1 MKMKIWDGVKRTTKN
16 SSKRFKIKLKTKMII
31 SFALILIIPSLIIST
46 FSYIKARNEMEN
58 QFLNT
63 SHENVKIVDNI
74 IKNTL
79 GTSIYQT
86 VIYSEKIKF
95 DEQSEESNT
104 MVRTEFDKYM
114 ELNPEIESIFFG
126 SKAGTLIQSPNSI
139 LGKGYD
145 PRKDAWYTNGMEKEG
160 AVYVS
165 SPYTSIATGS
175 LVVAVSK
182 QTEDKKGVVGMEVSL
197 ERIKSLVSDVKIGD
211 KGFIIIFNQDKKYIV
226 HPKEE
231 AGTTAKQSVFNQM
244 FDKNEGSIDLT
255 DGGNK
260 YIMQYIT
267 NETVG
272 WKLAG
277 VVDKSEINDMT
288 FPILYQTVLVIV
300 VSLLVSGFFI
310 FILINSFIKPLNKLK
325 ESAIKMNE
333 GNLTEKVDILREDE
347 IGQVALA
354 FKNMA
359 ENLHNIIKDINE
371 KSEHVAASSEQ
382 LLASSDQ
389 TASASEYVA
398 GALEE
403 VASKAEMQKDN
414 LTKNTNALKDIE
426 NHINKVAESA
436 KIVSTL
442 TNETVIQAQEGENTV
457 NNTLSQ
463 MNEIYHSVESSN
475 QQILSLQERSQEIE
489 SIVETISGIANQT
502 NLLALNAAIEAA
514 RAGEHGKGFAVV
526 ATEVGK
532 LAKQSEQSAQEIGD
546 IITNILTNTKTTVE
560 GMGAV
565 TKSVQNGIVASK
577 QTTEAFNGIIQRVK
591 TISPQMT
598 EVANLSNQIAEQ
610 VQAVSVSAN
619 ELLTISSENAAY
631 SEEMASSTEEQL
643 AAMQE
648 IKAAAS
654 SLSDVA
660 VELQEKINTF
670 TI

>member
-1 MKMKIWDGVKRTTKN
+1 MKMKIWDRVNRTTKN

-74 IKNTL
+74 IRNTL

-104 MVRTEFDKYM
+104 TVRTEFDKYM
-114 ELNPEIESIFFG
+114 ELNPEIESVFFG

-197 ERIKSLVSDVKIGD
+197 ERIKSLVSNVKIGD

-325 ESAIKMNE
+325 ESAIKMSE

-354 FKNMA
+354 LKNMA
-359 ENLHNIIKDINE
+359 ENLHNIIKDVNE

-546 IITNILTNTKTTVE
+546 IITNILMNTKTTVE

-565 TKSVQNGIVASK
+565 TKSVQNGILASK

>member
-1 MKMKIWDGVKRTTKN
+1 MKMKIWDRVNRTTKN

-74 IKNTL
+74 IRNTL

-104 MVRTEFDKYM
+104 TVRTEFDKYM
-114 ELNPEIESIFFG
+114 ELNPEIDSVFFG

-160 AVYVS
+160 VVYVS

-359 ENLHNIIKDINE
+359 ENLHNIIKDVNE

-546 IITNILTNTKTTVE
+546 IITNILMNTKTTVE

-565 TKSVQNGIVASK
+565 TKSVQNGILASK

>member
-1 MKMKIWDGVKRTTKN
+1 MKKMSWNRVKRTKGKIKT
-16 SSKRFKIKLKTKMII
+16 RFKLKLKTKMII

-63 SHENVKIVDNI
+63 SSENVKIVDNI
-74 IKNTL
+74 IRNTL

-86 VIYSEKIKF
+86 VIYSEKVNF
-95 DEQSEESNT
+95 DESEESYST
-104 MVRTEFDKYM
+104 VKTEFDKYM
-114 ELNPEIESIFFG
+114 EMNPEIESVFFG
-126 SKAGTLIQSPNSI
+126 SKEGTIIQSPNSI
-139 LGKGYD
+139 QGKGYD

-160 AVYVS
+160 VVYVS

-211 KGFIIIFNQDKKYIV
+211 KGYIIILNQDKKYIV

-231 AGTTAKQSVFNQM
+231 AGTAAEQTVFNQM
-244 FDKNEGSIDLT
+244 FDKNEGSIDLA
-255 DGGNK
+255 DGENN
-260 YIMQYIT
+260 YILQYIT

-272 WKLAG
+272 WKITG

-300 VSLLVSGFFI
+300 VSLLVSGFFV
-310 FILINSFIKPLNKLK
+310 FLLINSFIRPLNNLK
-325 ESAIKMNE
+325 ETAIKMSE
-333 GNLTEKVDILREDE
+333 GNLTEKVDIYREDE
-347 IGQVALA
+347 IGQVAHA

-359 ENLHNIIKDINE
+359 KNLHSIIKDVNE
-371 KSEHVAASSEQ
+371 KSEHIAASSEQ

-403 VASKAEMQKDN
+403 VSSKAEIQKDN
-414 LTKNTNALKDIE
+414 LMENSNALKEIE
-426 NHINKVAESA
+426 NHVNKVAENA

-463 MNEIYHSVESSN
+463 MNEIYHSVEASN
-475 QQILSLQERSQEIE
+475 QQIHSLQEHSQRIE

-532 LAKQSEQSAQEIGD
+532 LAKQSEQSAQEIAD
-546 IITNILTNTKTTVE
+546 IITNILTNTKTTVD
-560 GMGAV
+560 GMETV
-565 TKSVQNGIVASK
+565 TKSVQKGILASE
-577 QTTEAFNGIIQRVK
+577 QTFEAFSGIIHRVK
-591 TISPQMT
+591 NISPQMT

-610 VQAVSVSAN
+610 VQMVSISAN

-660 VELQEKINTF
+660 VELQEKINAF
-670 TI
+670 II

>member
-1 MKMKIWDGVKRTTKN
+1 MKMKIWDRVNRTTKN

-74 IKNTL
+74 IRNTL

-104 MVRTEFDKYM
+104 TVRTEFDKYM
-114 ELNPEIESIFFG
+114 ELNPEIESVFFG

-160 AVYVS
+160 VVYVS

-211 KGFIIIFNQDKKYIV
+211 KGFIIIFNRDKKYIV

-354 FKNMA
+354 LKNMA
-359 ENLHNIIKDINE
+359 ENLHNIIKDVNE

-546 IITNILTNTKTTVE
+546 IITNILMNTKTTVE

-565 TKSVQNGIVASK
+565 TKSVQNGILASK

>member
-1 MKMKIWDGVKRTTKN
+1 MKMKIWDRVNRTTKN

-74 IKNTL
+74 IRNTL

-104 MVRTEFDKYM
+104 TVRTEFDKYM
-114 ELNPEIESIFFG
+114 ELNPEIESVFFG

-160 AVYVS
+160 VVYVS

>member
-1 MKMKIWDGVKRTTKN
+1 MKKMSWNRVKRTKEK
-16 SSKRFKIKLKTKMII
+16 SKTRFKMKLKTKMII

-63 SHENVKIVDNI
+63 SSENVKIVDNI
-74 IKNTL
+74 IRNTL

-86 VIYSEKIKF
+86 VIYSEKVNF
-95 DEQSEESNT
+95 DESEESYST
-104 MVRTEFDKYM
+104 VKTEFDKYM
-114 ELNPEIESIFFG
+114 EMNPEIESVFFG
-126 SKAGTLIQSPNSI
+126 SKEGTLIQSPNSI
-139 LGKGYD
+139 QGKGYD

-160 AVYVS
+160 VVYVS

-197 ERIKSLVSDVKIGD
+197 ERIKSLVSEVKIGD
-211 KGFIIIFNQDKKYIV
+211 KGYIIILNQDKKYIV

-231 AGTTAKQSVFNQM
+231 AGTAAEQTVFNQM
-244 FDKNEGSIDLT
+244 FDKNEGSIDLA
-255 DGGNK
+255 DGENN
-260 YIMQYIT
+260 YILQYIT

-272 WKLAG
+272 WKITG

-300 VSLLVSGFFI
+300 VSLLVSGFFV
-310 FILINSFIKPLNKLK
+310 FLLINSFIRPLNNLK
-325 ESAIKMNE
+325 ETAIKMSE
-333 GNLTEKVDILREDE
+333 GNLTEKVDIYREDE
-347 IGQVALA
+347 IGQVAHA

-359 ENLHNIIKDINE
+359 KNLHSIIKDVNE
-371 KSEHVAASSEQ
+371 KSEHIAASSEQ

-403 VASKAEMQKDN
+403 VSSKAEIQKDN
-414 LTKNTNALKDIE
+414 LMENSNALKEIE
-426 NHINKVAESA
+426 NHVNKVAENA

-463 MNEIYHSVESSN
+463 MNEIYHSVEASN
-475 QQILSLQERSQEIE
+475 QQIHSLQEHSQRIE

-532 LAKQSEQSAQEIGD
+532 LAKQSEQSAQEIAD
-546 IITNILTNTKTTVE
+546 IITNILTNTKTTVD
-560 GMGAV
+560 GMETV
-565 TKSVQNGIVASK
+565 TKSVQKGILASE
-577 QTTEAFNGIIQRVK
+577 QTFEAFSGIIHRVK
-591 TISPQMT
+591 NISPQMT

-610 VQAVSVSAN
+610 VQMVSISAN

-660 VELQEKINTF
+660 VELQEKINAF
-670 TI
+670 II